1 MSYQAVIWDVD
12 GTLLN
17 TLQDQADATNAAL
30 IAFDFPPHDPDAY
43 RYLIGGGLRRLI
55 EGILPDDVAPTEDLI
70 VQLSGEYKLQYEEH
84 WNKTTSAYEGIPE
97 TLDVLTTLNVP
108 MALLSNKPEAFLT
121 KVVAEFLSRW
131 PFQVVIGQRDD
142 MPHKPD
148 PAGIFAILEELGH
161 DASQAIYIGDTPG
174 DMGTALNAG
183 VRAVGVEWG
192 FRSRE
197 ELLRAGADVV
207 LKNPGELLDLL

>member
-1 MSYQAVIWDVD
+1 MSYEAVIWDVD

-30 IAFDFPPHDPDAY
+30 IAFDYPPHPADAY

-55 EGILPDDVAPTEDLI
+55 EGILPDDVAPTEDI
-70 VQLSGEYKLQYEEH
+70 IAQLSGEYKLQYEEH
-84 WNKTTSAYEGIPE
+84 WNKTTAPYDGVPE
-97 TLDVLTTLNVP
+97 TLDILKTLNVP
-108 MALLSNKPEAFLT
+108 MAVLSNKPEAFLH

-131 PFQVVIGQRDD
+131 TFQVVIGQRDD

-148 PAGIFAILEELGH
+148 PAGIFAILEQLGLE
-161 DASQAIYIGDTPG
+161 ASQAIYVGDTPG
-174 DMGTALNAG
+174 DIETALNAG
-183 VRAVGVEWG
+183 VKAVGVEWG

-207 LKNPGELLDLL
+207 LKNPVELLNLL